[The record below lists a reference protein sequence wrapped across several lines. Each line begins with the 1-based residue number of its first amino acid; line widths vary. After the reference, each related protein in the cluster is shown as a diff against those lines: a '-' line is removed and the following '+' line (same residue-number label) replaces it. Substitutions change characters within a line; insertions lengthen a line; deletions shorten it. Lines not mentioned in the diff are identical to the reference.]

1 LNLTRRLTITDL
13 TVDAQNYV
21 YLIDMKAVV
30 MRFRYT
36 PSRRLIYD
44 MSSYAEEV
52 GVSWHKIAAIH
63 DFRGRTTIMVAS
75 SDSII

>member
-1 LNLTRRLTITDL
+1 
-13 TVDAQNYV
+13 
-21 YLIDMKAVV
+21 MKAVV